1 MTYVKEICMWEYTEC
16 FQNTV
21 TSTANQNCVS
31 HLFPS
36 IHLSYTL
43 GNSSLEIMHMPP
55 LCLSSFIMFP
65 QETQYLSQL
74 SFYHSHQLITFYF
87 TLLILLLS

>member
-1 MTYVKEICMWEYTEC
+1 MTYVKEIYMWGYTEC

-21 TSTANQNCVS
+21 TSTANRNCVS

-43 GNSSLEIMHMPP
+43 GNSS
-55 LCLSSFIMFP
+55 
-65 QETQYLSQL
+65 
-74 SFYHSHQLITFYF
+74 
-87 TLLILLLS
+87 